1 MTTKDNCFG
10 RSGYLEVLSRR
21 IRNFKD
27 GYRQNLA
34 VIGDE
39 LIGKTSIL
47 FRMLAGLDDNR
58 LIMLYLEVRSEPL
71 SSFAQRFIGVL
82 LYNFLLNSG
91 YPLKEDLDFLIKRSC
106 GYIPHTVEK
115 INAILAALKKRKKNN
130 ILSELFSLTEIIHQ
144 ETGKSCVVILDEFHN
159 LEGVGVKKVYRDW
172 AKLLV
177 LQKNTMYIIASSFKF
192 KTKSLL
198 SKELSTLFGN
208 FETVMIEPFDIK
220 TSEAYLERC
229 LSGAALTRGLKNFI
243 IHLTGGYPFYL
254 RLISEAVIK
263 NTQSTL
269 SDILEDILFE
279 PSGILNQRFSNY
291 LKRFLDLPQS
301 QDYISILYLVSS
313 GHNRFNDIAAMLH
326 KPKKDLRTRVN
337 HLLGVDA
344 VTRLGDFLKIND
356 RVFAFWMRFVYQE
369 KLNSLTFDAKN
380 QKAAFRDKI
389 SEMINEFI
397 INSQKPLI
405 ERLAELLRLF
415 ENDTLQIDNK
425 RIRLTHFREIKP
437 LEFNNRSLR
446 EGLIGRSGDGTWLLG
461 LKQESITEDD
471 ICAFARECKKY
482 HKNLERKIILTSA
495 EVDVNA
501 RLRAMEE
508 KIATWDLDNI
518 NQLFDLFYKPRL
530 IA

>member
-1 MTTKDNCFG
+1 MTIKDSCFG
-10 RSGYLEVLSRR
+10 REKYLDILLKR

-34 VIGDE
+34 IIGDE
-39 LIGKTSIL
+39 LIGKTSAI

-58 LIMLYLEVRSEPL
+58 LIMVYLEARSEPL
-71 SSFAQRFIGVL
+71 ASFVQRFIGVL
-82 LYNFLLNSG
+82 LYNFLVNSG
-91 YPLKEDLDFLIKRSC
+91 HPLQEDLDYLVKRSC

-115 INAILAALKKRKKNN
+115 IKAILASIQKRKKNN
-130 ILSELFSLTEIIHQ
+130 ILPELFSLTEMIYQ

-159 LEGVGVKKVYRDW
+159 LEGLGIKELYRDW
-172 AKLLV
+172 SKLLV
-177 LQKNTMYIIASSFKF
+177 LQKNTMYIIISSLKF

-198 SKELSTLFGN
+198 SKELSMLFGN
-208 FETVMIEPFDIK
+208 FETITVEPFDIK
-220 TSEAYLERC
+220 TSEAYLEKY
-229 LSGAALTRGLKNFI
+229 LSGPRLARGLKDFI

-254 RLISEAVIK
+254 RLITEAIIK
-263 NTQSTL
+263 NAQSNL
-269 SDILEDILFE
+269 SDILEDLLFE

-301 QDYISILYLVSS
+301 QDYLSILYLASS
-313 GHNRFNDIAAMLH
+313 GHNRFNDIAALLH
-326 KPKKDLRTRVN
+326 KPKKDLRARVN
-337 HLLGVDA
+337 HLLEVDA

-356 RVFAFWMRFVYQE
+356 RVFAFWLRFVYQE

-380 QKAAFRDKI
+380 QKSAFRDKI

-397 INSQKPLI
+397 RHSQKPLI

-415 ENDTLQIDNK
+415 ENDNLQIDRK

-437 LEFNNRSLR
+437 LEFNNRFLR
-446 EGLIGRSGDGTWLLG
+446 EGLLGRSGEGTWLLG

-482 HKNLERKIILTSA
+482 RKKLERKIILTSG
-495 EVDVNA
+495 EIDVNA